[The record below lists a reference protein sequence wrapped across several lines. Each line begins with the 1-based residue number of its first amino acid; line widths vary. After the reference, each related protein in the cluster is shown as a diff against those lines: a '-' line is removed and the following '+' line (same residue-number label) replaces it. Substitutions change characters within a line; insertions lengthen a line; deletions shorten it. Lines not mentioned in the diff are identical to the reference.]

1 MSKALSVMYAGRFVE
16 TGSVRDVLRRHVH
29 PYTEGLLA
37 ANLHGAEPGA
47 RLINDRGIAAK
58 PCGTATGLR
67 LRSALRPR
75 PRWLQKSRSGRNALR
90 RRACRPLSADGGA
103 PRRFCVSPLALG
115 AELVSGFYQ
124 RHYRVTR
131 A

>member
-1 MSKALSVMYAGRFVE
+1 MTAFDRAHPVAKALRGGGRPHMYAGRFVE

-47 RLINDRGIAAK
+47 RLITIPGSPPNLAAL
-58 PCGTATGLR
+58 PQGC
-67 LRSALRPR
+67 
-75 PRWLQKSRSGRNALR
+75 
-90 RRACRPLSADGGA
+90 DFA
-103 PRRFCVSPLALG
+103 PRCAHALDGCRKADPAEMRCGDGHVARCLRTEGRLG
-115 AELVSGFYQ
+115 AF
-124 RHYRVTR
+124 